1 MSVPTS
7 SLPIPDALDL
17 AETQARTAPR
27 FRVICHDDP
36 STTTVFVVSVL
47 RGVFR
52 LPEARAVER
61 MLCVHHTGTAII
73 GRYPRS
79 LAERRVQRATATA
92 RANGYPLTFT
102 VEQDN

>member
-7 SLPIPDALDL
+7 SPPIPDALDL
-17 AETQARTAPR
+17 AETKARTAPR

-36 STTTVFVVSVL
+36 CTTTVFVVSVL

-61 MLCVHHTGTAII
+61 MLCVHHTGTAVV
-73 GRYPRS
+73 GCYPQS

-102 VEQDN
+102 VEQDA